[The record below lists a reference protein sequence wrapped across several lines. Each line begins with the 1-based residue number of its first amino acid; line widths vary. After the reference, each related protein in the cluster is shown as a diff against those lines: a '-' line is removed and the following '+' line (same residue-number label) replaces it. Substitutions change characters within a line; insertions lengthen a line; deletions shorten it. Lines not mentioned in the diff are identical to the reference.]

1 MFRQTHRRKDFALL
15 KCRKEW
21 NLRTYCCSTLDF
33 CFLIFFLLKFS
44 ILRMAFFSFV
54 YFPSFES
61 LLDLLSVFRDAVC
74 RSKSSTAFMRLYE
87 NIKNWFRSYGS
98 HCKQRGF
105 STKSHVCLFWSQ

>member
-44 ILRMAFFSFV
+44 ILRMAFFSLM

-61 LLDLLSVFRDAVC
+61 SLDLLSVFRDAVC
-74 RSKSSTAFMRLYE
+74 RSKSSTAFMRLGL
-87 NIKNWFRSYGS
+87 IVTHG
-98 HCKQRGF
+98 
-105 STKSHVCLFWSQ
+105 VLL